1 MCLIKKPEIAYKI
14 LPRSFKMPLNRRQKW
29 RIEKIQAER
38 IARANRVAD
47 DNDVE
52 IDANDAQTG
61 KVITRYGQ
69 HLLVENESGDLF
81 QCTGRRNIEISVA
94 GDQVIFQTTEENKG
108 VVTALLERT
117 NSLTRSQKLIA
128 ANIDELWL
136 VVAIEP
142 HYQFEL
148 IDRYLVV
155 AENAG
160 LPINIVV
167 NKIELSNNFEQVIHD
182 FSMYKSAGYSVSY
195 LSVKEQTNVAEFK
208 AQLNHKTHI
217 FLGQSGVGKSSLI
230 NELIPDLNL
239 RVNELSTKSK
249 LGKHTTTNTTLYHI
263 PSGGD
268 LIDSPG
274 IREFQ
279 LDDLTDKEI
288 LSGFREFKPFIG
300 ECKFRNC
307 AHIKEPKC
315 AIKTAVENGDI
326 HPMRY
331 TSYLQ
336 LIDA

>member
-1 MCLIKKPEIAYKI
+1 MDLT
-14 LPRSFKMPLNRRQKW
+14 RRQKW

-47 DNDVE
+47 DNELTLKSD
-52 IDANDAQTG
+52 NAQTG
-61 KVITRYGQ
+61 LVITRYGQ
-69 HLLVENESGDLF
+69 RLLVEAQSGELY
-81 QCTGRRNIEISVA
+81 QCTGRRNIELSVA
-94 GDQVIFQTTEENKG
+94 GDQVIFQTTDNNEG
-108 VVTALLERT
+108 VVTALLKRD

-167 NKIELSNNFEQVIHD
+167 NKIELSDDFDQVKHD
-182 FSMYKSAGYSVSY
+182 FSLYESAGYSVHY
-195 LSVKEQTNVAEFK
+195 LSVKAQTNVAEFK
-208 AQLNHKTHI
+208 AQLKHKAHI

-239 RVNELSTKSK
+239 RVNEISTKSK

-288 LSGFREFKPFIG
+288 LSGFKEFKPFIG

-307 AHIKEPKC
+307 AHINEPKC
-315 AIKTAVENGDI
+315 AIKTAVEDGSIN
-326 HPMRY
+326 PKRY
-331 TSYLQ
+331 HSYLQ
-336 LIDA
+336 LIGA

>member
-1 MCLIKKPEIAYKI
+1 M
-14 LPRSFKMPLNRRQKW
+14 
-29 RIEKIQAER
+29 
-38 IARANRVAD
+38 
-47 DNDVE
+47 
-52 IDANDAQTG
+52 
-61 KVITRYGQ
+61 VITRYGQ
-69 HLLVENESGDLF
+69 RLLVESESGDLY
-81 QCTGRRNIEISVA
+81 QCTGRQNIELSVA
-94 GDQVIFQTTEENKG
+94 GDQVLFQTTDGNEG
-108 VVTALLERT
+108 VVTALLKRD

-155 AENAG
+155 AENAS

-167 NKIELSNNFEQVIHD
+167 NKIELSKNIDQVKYD
-182 FSMYKSAGYSVSY
+182 FSMYESAGYNVSY

-208 AQLNHKTHI
+208 SQLNDKTHI

-239 RVNELSTKSK
+239 RVNEISTKSK

-300 ECKFRNC
+300 QCKFRNC
-307 AHIKEPKC
+307 AHINEPKC
-315 AIKTAVENGDI
+315 AIKTAVEAGEIN
-326 HPMRY
+326 PMRY
-331 TSYLQ
+331 NNYLQ
-336 LIDA
+336 LIGM

>member
-1 MCLIKKPEIAYKI
+1 LS
-14 LPRSFKMPLNRRQKW
+14 LTRRQKW

-38 IARANRVAD
+38 IARANRSAD
-47 DNDVE
+47 NNDFE
-52 IDANDAQTG
+52 IDTNNAQTG
-61 KVITRYGQ
+61 LVITRYGQ
-69 HLLVENESGDLF
+69 RLLVEGKSGELY
-81 QCTGRRNIEISVA
+81 QCTGRRNIELSVA
-94 GDQVIFQTTEENKG
+94 GDQVIFQTTDNNEG
-108 VVTALLERT
+108 IVTALLKRE
-117 NSLTRSQKLIA
+117 NFLTRSQKLIA

-155 AENAG
+155 AENAN

-167 NKIELSNNFEQVIHD
+167 NKIELSNDIKKVKRD
-182 FSMYKSAGYSVSY
+182 FLMYQSAGYNVHY
-195 LSVKEQTNVAEFK
+195 LSVKEHINLTQFK
-208 AQLNHKTHI
+208 DTLNRKSHI

-230 NELIPDLNL
+230 NQLIPNLDL

-249 LGKHTTTNTTLYHI
+249 LGKHTTTTTRLYHI

-279 LDDLTDKEI
+279 LDELTNKEI
-288 LSGFREFKPFIG
+288 LNGFREFKPFIG
-300 ECKFRNC
+300 KCKFRNC

-315 AIKTAVENGDI
+315 SIKTAVKNGDI
-326 HPMRY
+326 NPMRY
-331 TSYLQ
+331 ENYLN
-336 LIDA
+336 LIS

>member
-1 MCLIKKPEIAYKI
+1 LS
-14 LPRSFKMPLNRRQKW
+14 LTRRQKW

-38 IARANRVAD
+38 IARANRAAD
-47 DNDVE
+47 SSDDTELDDV
-52 IDANDAQTG
+52 DAQTG
-61 KVITRYGQ
+61 LVITLYGQ
-69 HLLVENESGDLF
+69 RLLVEAESGELL
-81 QCTGRRNIEISVA
+81 QCTGRRNIELSVA
-94 GDQVIFQTTEENKG
+94 GDQVIYQTTDNGEG
-108 VVTALLERT
+108 VVTALLARE
-117 NSLTRSQKLIA
+117 NSLVRSQKLIA

-136 VVAIEP
+136 VVSIEP

-155 AENAG
+155 AENAN

-167 NKIELSNNFEQVIHD
+167 NKIELSSDIDKVKRD
-182 FSMYKSAGYSVSY
+182 FSMYESAGYNVSY
-195 LSVKEQTNVAEFK
+195 LSVNEKINIAEFK
-208 AQLNHKTHI
+208 SQLNDKTHI

-239 RVNELSTKSK
+239 RVNEISTKSK

-274 IREFQ
+274 IREFK
-279 LDDLTDKEI
+279 LDELTDKEI
-288 LSGFREFKPFIG
+288 LSGFKEFKPFIG
-300 ECKFRNC
+300 QCKFRNC

-326 HPMRY
+326 HPLRY
-331 TSYLQ
+331 ANYLQ
-336 LIDA
+336 LIGL

>member
-1 MCLIKKPEIAYKI
+1 MSLT
-14 LPRSFKMPLNRRQKW
+14 RRQKW

-38 IARANRVAD
+38 IARANRAAD
-47 DNDVE
+47 DCSNLE
-52 IDANDAQTG
+52 LDADNTQTG
-61 KVITRYGQ
+61 LVITRYGQ
-69 HLLVENESGDLF
+69 RLLVEGESGELL
-81 QCTGRRNIEISVA
+81 QCTGRRNIELSVA
-94 GDQVIFQTTEENKG
+94 GDQVLFQPTDNGEG
-108 VVTALLERT
+108 VVTALLERD
-117 NSLTRSQKLIA
+117 NSLMRSQKLIA

-155 AENAG
+155 AENAN

-167 NKIELSNNFEQVIHD
+167 NKIELSDNFEQVKHD
-182 FSMYKSAGYSVSY
+182 FSMYESAGYHVSY
-195 LSVKEQTNVAEFK
+195 LSVKEQTNIADFK
-208 AQLNHKTHI
+208 TQLNDKTHI

-239 RVNELSTKSK
+239 RVNEISTKSK

-279 LDDLTDKEI
+279 LDELTDKEI
-288 LSGFREFKPFIG
+288 LSGFREFKPFLG
-300 ECKFRNC
+300 QCKFRNC
-307 AHIKEPKC
+307 AHINEPKC
-315 AIKTAVENGDI
+315 AIKAAVEEGVI
-326 HPMRY
+326 HTLRY
-331 TSYLQ
+331 HNYLQ
-336 LIDA
+336 LIGA

>member
-1 MCLIKKPEIAYKI
+1 LS
-14 LPRSFKMPLNRRQKW
+14 LTRRQKW
-29 RIEKIQAER
+29 RIEKIHAER
-38 IARANRVAD
+38 IARANRAAD
-47 DNDVE
+47 DNDIE
-52 IDANDAQTG
+52 LDNNNAQTG
-61 KVITRYGQ
+61 LVITRYGQ
-69 HLLVENESGDLF
+69 RLLVETESGELY
-81 QCTGRRNIEISVA
+81 QCTGRRNIELSVA
-94 GDQVIFQTTEENKG
+94 GDQVLFQPTDNGEG
-108 VVTALLERT
+108 VVTALLERD

-148 IDRYLVV
+148 IDRYLVI

-167 NKIELSNNFEQVIHD
+167 NKIELSQKIEQVMHD
-182 FSMYKSAGYSVSY
+182 FSMYESVGYSVHY
-195 LSVKEQTNVAEFK
+195 VSVKAQTNVAEFK
-208 AQLNHKTHI
+208 AQLNDKTHI

-239 RVNELSTKSK
+239 RVNEISTKSK

-279 LDDLTDKEI
+279 LDELTNKEI
-288 LSGFREFKPFIG
+288 LSGFREFKPYIG

-307 AHIKEPKC
+307 AHINEPKC
-315 AIKTAVENGDI
+315 AIKTAVESGDI

-331 TSYLQ
+331 HNYLQ
-336 LIDA
+336 LIGA

>member
-1 MCLIKKPEIAYKI
+1 MDLT
-14 LPRSFKMPLNRRQKW
+14 RRQKW

-47 DNDVE
+47 DNELTLESD
-52 IDANDAQTG
+52 NAQTG
-61 KVITRYGQ
+61 LVITRYGQ
-69 HLLVENESGDLF
+69 RLLVEAQSGELY
-81 QCTGRRNIEISVA
+81 QCTGRRNIELSVA
-94 GDQVIFQTTEENKG
+94 GDQVIFQTTDNNEG
-108 VVTALLERT
+108 VVTALLPRD
-117 NSLTRSQKLIA
+117 NFLTRSQKLIA

-167 NKIELSNNFEQVIHD
+167 NKIELSDDFDQVKHD
-182 FSMYKSAGYSVSY
+182 FSLYESAGYSVHY
-195 LSVKEQTNVAEFK
+195 LSVKAQTNVAEFK
-208 AQLNHKTHI
+208 AQLNHKAHI

-239 RVNELSTKSK
+239 RVNEISTKSK

-288 LSGFREFKPFIG
+288 LSGFKEFKPFIG

-307 AHIKEPKC
+307 AHINEPIC
-315 AIKTAVENGDI
+315 AIKTAVEDGAIN
-326 HPMRY
+326 PKRY
-331 TSYLQ
+331 HSYLQ
-336 LIDA
+336 LIGA

>member
-1 MCLIKKPEIAYKI
+1 
-14 LPRSFKMPLNRRQKW
+14 MPLNRRQKW

-117 NSLTRSQKLIA
+117 NSLARSQKLIA

>member
-1 MCLIKKPEIAYKI
+1 LS
-14 LPRSFKMPLNRRQKW
+14 LTRRQKW

-38 IARANRVAD
+38 IARANKAS
-47 DNDVE
+47 DNSEDLLDNAGE
-52 IDANDAQTG
+52 AQTG
-61 KVITRYGQ
+61 LVITRYGQ
-69 HLLVENESGDLF
+69 HLLVEAESGELY
-81 QCTGRRNIEISVA
+81 QCTGRRNIELSVA
-94 GDQVIFQTTEENKG
+94 GDQVIFQIIGNDEG
-108 VVTALLERT
+108 VVTALLERD
-117 NSLTRSQKLIA
+117 NLLRRSQKVIA
-128 ANIDELWL
+128 ANIDQLWL

-155 AENAG
+155 AENAE

-167 NKIELSNNFEQVIHD
+167 NKIELSQKMDQIKYD
-182 FSMYKSAGYSVSY
+182 FSMYESAGYSVHY
-195 LSVKEQTNVAEFK
+195 LSVEEQTNIAELK
-208 AQLNHKTHI
+208 ALLNDKTHI

-239 RVNELSTKSK
+239 RVNEISTKSK

-300 ECKFRNC
+300 QCKFRNC
-307 AHIKEPKC
+307 AHINEPNC
-315 AIKTAVENGDI
+315 AIKQAVESGEI
-326 HPMRY
+326 HIQRY
-331 TSYLQ
+331 QNYLN
-336 LIDA
+336 LIS